1 MIREVKVNADQ
12 CLGCGNCERTCRG
25 IFRLAYTVHA
35 EAVGRDYEKHQ
46 KKLLSAYYSCPVQ
59 AIELEGDDPS
69 LQIAWYKA
77 LIVEKKKLVGF
88 ISQSDILWALT
99 KKSSGNLKNV
109 KAIEISPKKIITI
122 KPDATLTSVIEKM
135 KKMKLERLPVIHE
148 NEVVGII
155 TAKDILN
162 FNPEVYPEIE
172 EFSKIRQESEKLKRI
187 KEAEKRREGICEE
200 CGSQGI
206 LFKANGML
214 VCENCRDKI

>member
-1 MIREVKVNADQ
+1 MKNVLVADVMTRDPVTISPDANLFDCAKRMVKKRV
-12 CLGCGNCERTCRG
+12 
-25 IFRLAYTVHA
+25 
-35 EAVGRDYEKHQ
+35 
-46 KKLLSAYYSCPVQ
+46 S
-59 AIELEGDDPS
+59 S
-69 LQIAWYKA
+69 L
-77 LIVEKKKLVGF
+77 LIVEKKKLLGF

-109 KAIEISPKKIITI
+109 KAIEISPKKVAII
-122 KPDATLTSVIEKM
+122 KPDATLTSAIEKM
-135 KKMKLERLPVIHE
+135 KKMKFERLPVIHE

-200 CGSQGI
+200 CGHQGI

-214 VCENCRDKI
+214 VCESCKDSI

>member
-1 MIREVKVNADQ
+1 MKNVLVADVMTRDPVTISPDANLFDCAKRMVKKRV
-12 CLGCGNCERTCRG
+12 
-25 IFRLAYTVHA
+25 
-35 EAVGRDYEKHQ
+35 
-46 KKLLSAYYSCPVQ
+46 S
-59 AIELEGDDPS
+59 S
-69 LQIAWYKA
+69 L

-122 KPDATLTSVIEKM
+122 KPESLLTVAIEKM
-135 KKMKLERLPVIHE
+135 KKMKFERLPVIHE